1 MNIAGTIV
9 NRSFRRFTT
18 DDLKKTP
25 ENRINGFFF
34 FCNHVANLIK
44 TSFAVKMFW
53 KFIKY
58 PIFATSRSSDAVI
71 NCE

>member
-25 ENRINGFFF
+25 ENRINGFFLQPCCKF
-34 FCNHVANLIK
+34 NQNILCSKNVLEIYKIPYFCNFK
-44 TSFAVKMFW
+44 
-53 KFIKY
+53 
-58 PIFATSRSSDAVI
+58 VI
-71 NCE
+71 RCSNKL